1 MNLSWKVTVRLVLS
15 LAAIVLFSAC
25 DGRLEADRS
34 PDDGKISVVVTTTFV
49 GDVVENI
56 AGDKV
61 EITRLLTVG
70 QNPHSY
76 QPSPMDM
83 VAVTEADLILAN
95 GFGLEEFLDDL
106 LSGSDTNARVIVVSE
121 GISPLM
127 MEQHLDEDNDA
138 HNDEDPMDAV
148 MGQDP
153 HVWFDPNNIL
163 IWAEN
168 ITQLLAKE
176 DPANESFYQTNF
188 EKYQEQLLVLDSWIR
203 EQISKIPEGQRELVT
218 DHTTLGYFAHE
229 YGLVQ
234 IGAVIPALTTE
245 AETSGMELAELID
258 SIREYQVGAIFVGV
272 DFDPS
277 LAQRVADETGV
288 QLIPLYFGSLSDGGP
303 AGTYLSFMRYNVS
316 AIVEALQ

>member
-1 MNLSWKVTVRLVLS
+1 MKGIWKGASRFSLFLVV
-15 LAAIVLFSAC
+15 VLMISAC
-25 DGRLEADRS
+25 GRSFEGNQTPRE
-34 PDDGKISVVVTTTFV
+34 GKPRVVVTTTFIS
-49 GDVVENI
+49 DVVENI

-61 EITRLLTVG
+61 DISSLLTVG

-76 QPSPMDM
+76 QPAPMDM

-95 GFGLEEFLDDL
+95 GFGLEDFLEDL
-106 LSGSDTNARVIVVSE
+106 LSGTDTTAEVIVVSE
-121 GISPLM
+121 GIKPLL
-127 MEQHLDEDNDA
+127 MEGHIEGDDDHSLEDSM
-138 HNDEDPMDAV
+138 EAV

-153 HVWFDPNNIL
+153 HVWFDPNNVL

-168 ITQLLAKE
+168 ITNALAEEDPENRVFYQDNFETYQGQLLE
-176 DPANESFYQTNF
+176 
-188 EKYQEQLLVLDSWIR
+188 LDVWIR
-203 EQISKIPEGQRELVT
+203 EQIEKIPENQRELVT
-218 DHTTLGYFAHE
+218 DHSTLGYFAQE

-245 AETSGMELAELID
+245 AQTSGMELAELID
-258 SIREYQVGAIFVGV
+258 AIREHQTKAIFIGV
-272 DFDPS
+272 DFDPN

-288 QLIPLYFGSLSDGGP
+288 ELVPLYFGSLSDGEP